1 VEFKSKLED
10 IEPEDKYE
18 YFEWA
23 YENHYYTW
31 SLKDLDWV
39 KGFHPGRFYLID
51 HRRGINAEEIRDCE
65 DIGAWQEERFIRT
78 QDHIDDLLEGRK
90 NYWEMTR
97 LQ

>member
-1 VEFKSKLED
+1 VEFKSKIQD

-31 SLKDLDWV
+31 SLKDLGWV

-51 HRRGINAEEIRDCE
+51 HRRVNAEEIRDCE

-78 QDHIDDLLEGRK
+78 QDHIDDILEGRK
-90 NYWEMTR
+90 TIGE
-97 LQ
+97 